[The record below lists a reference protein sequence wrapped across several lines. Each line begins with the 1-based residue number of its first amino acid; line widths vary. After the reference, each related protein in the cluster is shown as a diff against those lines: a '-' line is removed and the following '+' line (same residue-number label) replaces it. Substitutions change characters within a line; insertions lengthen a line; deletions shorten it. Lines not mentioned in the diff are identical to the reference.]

1 MREAGRADFDL
12 ADATLLDGLASHLTE
27 GLRRA
32 ILLSALSG
40 NEEERG
46 VGLLLLT
53 EEDTVALANAA
64 AELWLGELR
73 GSDGGD
79 RLPFVVHA
87 VADRARNV
95 AAGRMSG
102 AASARVR
109 APSGRW
115 LLVRGSMLGDGAD
128 ARTVVLLEAAQAPEL
143 APLIADGYGLT
154 QRERTVTQL
163 VAQGASTDEIAGR
176 LYLSPYTVQDHLKAV
191 FDKVGVSTRGELVA
205 RLFFDHYAPRLASGA
220 TVGSDGWFAPGRES
234 TPN

>member
-1 MREAGRADFDL
+1 ML
-12 ADATLLDGLASHLTE
+12 NGLASHLTE

-53 EEDTVALANAA
+53 DEDTVALANAA
-64 AELWLGELR
+64 AELWLDELR
-73 GSDGGD
+73 GSDDVD

-95 AAGRMSG
+95 AAGRVSG

-128 ARTVVLLEAAQAPEL
+128 ARTAVLLEGAQAPEL

-163 VAQGASTDEIAGR
+163 VAQGASTDEIASR
-176 LYLSPYTVQDHLKAV
+176 LHCPRTRCRTTSRRC
-191 FDKVGVSTRGELVA
+191 STRSA
-205 RLFFDHYAPRLASGA
+205 
-220 TVGSDGWFAPGRES
+220 
-234 TPN
+234 